1 MCKIKNNIIKLY
13 PSLYYI
19 FGFALIILIST
30 KPILISVYKDLY
42 GINDHQAINMSEN
55 IHTLIF
61 IVIQAIS
68 FLTLY
73 LSIILIKN
81 PIHNLN
87 RKIPITFAILS
98 SISLLLFIYF
108 ILLVTGLGSGILS

>member
-1 MCKIKNNIIKLY
+1 M
-13 PSLYYI
+13 
-19 FGFALIILIST
+19 LIST
-30 KPILISVYKDLY
+30 KPILISVYKGLY
-42 GINDHQAINMSEN
+42 GVNIHQAINMSEN
-55 IHTLIF
+55 IHAFIF

-73 LSIILIKN
+73 LSIILIKK

-98 SISLLLFIYF
+98 FISLLLFFYY
-108 ILLVTGLGSGILS
+108 ILLVTGLGSGMLG